1 MAKKHGSH
9 RKNSNILKA
18 VIIIVAASL
27 ILAVIT
33 TAVFLGLGKNAGNAE
48 TTAVAEETAALTTSA
63 EESSTEA
70 VREVVSLELPGTDT
84 ESSVSD
90 EAGTENTSENTEDNT
105 ADNTENNATENSGDN
120 AGEDTE
126 DNTAENGK
134 PNAEENTEDNSAEK
148 KEESTGEN
156 TETGES
162 DDTSGP
168 TPKDNSSD
176 TSAPCFL
183 SFTNS
188 PIIKAGDV
196 FDIHKFIGYADD
208 VDRDVQITINGE
220 IDSSTIGKYPL
231 EIVLSDDAGHTVSRN
246 MEVNVVAEIPPSIP
260 TEKKAE
266 AFSDFLAA
274 YKTEQTSVG
283 IDVSRWQENIDFEKV
298 KAAGCEFAYIRIGGL
313 DDGELYTDRYYL
325 NNIRNAKAAGLKV
338 GIYWHAEEGSAA
350 EVKAS
355 TAYLLNVLSG
365 EQLDFPIAYDWED
378 FKNFENYGMNLKD
391 INDNAS
397 LFASELAKAGYSAC
411 LYSSKFFLE
420 NVWSSVSTPVWLAH
434 YTKATSYPG
443 SYFIWQHSCTGKIDG
458 IAGDVDLDV
467 LYINK
472 L

>member
-9 RKNSNILKA
+9 RNNSNILKA

-90 EAGTENTSENTEDNT
+90 EAGTENTSGNTEESP
-105 ADNTENNATENSGDN
+105 ADNTENSATESITDAGENATESITD
-120 AGEDTE
+120 AGE
-126 DNTAENGK
+126 
-134 PNAEENTEDNSAEK
+134 NAEESAAENTDDSKENNSEENATDNTE
-148 KEESTGEN
+148 EN
-156 TETGES
+156 PE
-162 DDTSGP
+162 
-168 TPKDNSSD
+168 D

-246 MEVNVVAEIPPSIP
+246 MEVNVAAEIPPSIP
-260 TEKKAE
+260 TEKKTE
-266 AFSDFLAA
+266 AFSDFLSA

-283 IDVSRWQENIDFEKV
+283 IDVSRWQETIDFEKV
-298 KAAGCEFAYIRIGGL
+298 KAAGCGFAYIRIGGL

-365 EQLDFPIAYDWED
+365 EQLDLPIAYDWED

>member
-63 EESSTEA
+63 EESSAEA

-84 ESSVSD
+84 ESSASD
-90 EAGTENTSENTEDNT
+90 EAGTENTSENMEESS
-105 ADNTENNATENSGDN
+105 AD
-120 AGEDTE
+120 DTE
-126 DNTAENGK
+126 ENAEKSTGDTVVENPEENAEDSTENTAEDNPADGSES
-134 PNAEENTEDNSAEK
+134 PPEENATDNTNEDSA
-148 KEESTGEN
+148 N
-156 TETGES
+156 
-162 DDTSGP
+162 DP
-168 TPKDNSSD
+168 AD

-260 TEKKAE
+260 TEKKTE

-283 IDVSRWQENIDFEKV
+283 IDVSRWQETIDFEKV

-397 LFASELAKAGYSAC
+397 LFASELAKAGYPAC

-443 SYFIWQHSCTGKIDG
+443 PYFIWQHSCTGKIDG